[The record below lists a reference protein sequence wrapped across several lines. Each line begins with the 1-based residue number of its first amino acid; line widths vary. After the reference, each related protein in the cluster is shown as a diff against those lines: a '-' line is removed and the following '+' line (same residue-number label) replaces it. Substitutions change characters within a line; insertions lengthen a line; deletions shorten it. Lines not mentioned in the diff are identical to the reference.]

1 MAIQDEIS
9 RAFQLYEEKAYYDS
23 KTIFEE
29 TLQSEM
35 TNADEIQLRFGYGY
49 PLSALGLVDEAVD
62 NYIKLGMLG
71 ENTDNHEIVSQ
82 ALHQIGMVYRE
93 SGQYQEAI
101 TYFLQEQKM
110 IHTHFMENH
119 LFIAAN
125 LYELGYTHL
134 LDGNEDLAFTYLME
148 SFIESQK
155 AKDPIMQACVERGL
169 GEFYVKQ
176 NNIEAAHDYYEAS
189 IQSFKE
195 AEDEIGALEVVE
207 MLNNIVGNKE
217 S

>member
-62 NYIKLGMLG
+62 NYRKLGMLG
-71 ENTDNHEIVSQ
+71 ENTNNHEIVSQ
-82 ALHQIGMVYRE
+82 AIHQIGMVYRE
-93 SGQYQEAI
+93 SGQYQEAM

-110 IHTHFMENH
+110 IQTHFMENH

-134 LDGNEDLAFTYLME
+134 LDGNEDLGFKYLRGCLTE
-148 SFIESQK
+148 SYKSG
-155 AKDPIMQACVERGL
+155 DPIMQACAKRAM
-169 GEFYVKQ
+169 GEFYAKQ
-176 NNIEAAHDYYEAS
+176 NNLETARDYFKES
-189 IQSFKE
+189 IQTFNK
-195 AEDEIGALEVVE
+195 ADDEIGALEVVE

>member
-62 NYIKLGMLG
+62 NYRKLGMLG
-71 ENTDNHEIVSQ
+71 ENTNNHEIVSQ
-82 ALHQIGMVYRE
+82 AIHQIGMVYRE
-93 SGQYQEAI
+93 SGQYQEAM

-110 IHTHFMENH
+110 IQTHFMENH

-134 LDGNEDLAFTYLME
+134 LDGNEDLAFKYLRGCLTE
-148 SFIESQK
+148 SYKSG
-155 AKDPIMQACVERGL
+155 DPIMQACAKRAM
-169 GEFYVKQ
+169 GEFYAKQ
-176 NNIEAAHDYYEAS
+176 NNLETARDYFKES
-189 IQSFKE
+189 IQTFNK
-195 AEDEIGALEVVE
+195 ADDEIGALEVVE